1 MNKMIMCA
9 AVCGILSSAAV
20 AEPLTLNDNELETVN
35 GGMISVST
43 INQEAFLD
51 RIGLEIGIQAAVKPE
66 NWSTLQQKQAV
77 KTDSDKFDKL
87 GFLCECLLGL
97 NEPIFNNGSGEVTG
111 EQNFTGQQNA
121 GVSVGNI
128 NIPGVF

>member
-9 AVCGILSSAAV
+9 AVFGLLSSAAV
-20 AEPLTLNDNELETVN
+20 AEPLTLDDTELETVN

-43 INQEAFLD
+43 INQEKVLD
-51 RIGLEIGIQAAVKPE
+51 RFGLDIGIHAAVKPE

-77 KTDSDKFDKL
+77 KTESDKFHKL
-87 GFLCECLLGL
+87 GVVCECLGL
-97 NEPIFNNGSGEVTG
+97 ETTTDNGSGEVTG
-111 EQNFTGQQNA
+111 VQNFTGNQNA

-128 NIPGVF
+128 DTGF